1 MFLQTTLPNGLTII
15 AERWDRARSVA
26 IGAFARA
33 GARDET
39 PAQNGISHFLEHLC
53 FKGGPGFEGGTS
65 SEGSS
70 EQTAQR
76 LNAAFDA
83 IGSRVD
89 AFTTQELTA
98 YHGAALPES
107 QARLT
112 ELLLSLLRPALREED
127 VNLERQVI
135 LEEIEMYRDDPGSVI
150 FEAAARHFYGSHPY
164 ARSVLGTPETL
175 GALSALEIK
184 TYLDDWY
191 APDKIV
197 VTACGDLNWDALV
210 AQVSA
215 LTADWQPSRVRRV
228 YPPLS
233 VQTGVQQLVREVTRA
248 QAAILAPGF
257 PVQDELHMAAG
268 VLAQIIGE
276 SNSRLY
282 WALVDDGLC
291 DDASLEHAAE
301 DGLGAFYGSLSTD
314 ADDLE
319 IALER
324 YKDVLSDVQKNGVT
338 ATELARTKKKLE
350 VGLALRF
357 ETPHSRLLSFAEDF
371 IALNE
376 YRSVPDL
383 LSEVRG
389 VSLEQIAAVLEQK
402 PFDTLSITTLT
413 PPLEP

>member
-1 MFLQTTLPNGLTII
+1 LFLQTTLANGLTVI
-15 AERWDRARSVA
+15 AERWTSARSVA
-26 IGAFARA
+26 IGAFVRA

-39 PAQNGISHFLEHLC
+39 PSQNGISHFLEHLC
-53 FKGGPGFEGGTS
+53 FKGSPGES
-65 SEGSS
+65 
-70 EQTAQR
+70 AQS

-83 IGSRVD
+83 IGSRAD

-112 ELLLSLLRPALREED
+112 ELLLSLLRPALREDD
-127 VNLERQVI
+127 VNMERQVI

-175 GALSALEIK
+175 EELNPSAINR
-184 TYLDDWY
+184 YLRDWY

-197 VTACGDLNWDALV
+197 VTACGNLDWDALV
-210 AQVSA
+210 AQVAA
-215 LTADWQPSRVRRV
+215 LTTDWQPSGAQRV
-228 YPPLS
+228 YTLLEPRAGG
-233 VQTGVQQLVREVTRA
+233 QRLVRDVTRA
-248 QAAILAPGF
+248 QAALLAPGF
-257 PVQDELHMAAG
+257 AAQNELHMAAG
-268 VLAQIIGE
+268 VLAQIVGE

-314 ADDLE
+314 PESLDV
-319 IALER
+319 ALER
-324 YKDVLSDVQKNGVT
+324 YRNVLSNVQKNGVT
-338 ATELARTKKKLE
+338 ETELARTKKKLE

-357 ETPHSRLLSFAEDF
+357 ETPHSRLLSLAEDF
-371 IALNE
+371 IALDE

-389 VSLEQIAAVLEQK
+389 VTMAQISAVLEQK

-413 PPLEP
+413 PV

>member
-1 MFLQTTLPNGLTII
+1 LQGRGIKLFLQTTLANGLTII
-15 AERWDRARSVA
+15 AERWTGARSVA
-26 IGAFARA
+26 IGAFVRA
-33 GARDET
+33 GARDEA

-53 FKGGPGFEGGTS
+53 FKGSVGESPQS
-65 SEGSS
+65 
-70 EQTAQR
+70 

-83 IGSRVD
+83 IGSRAD

-107 QARLT
+107 QARLM
-112 ELLLSLLRPALREED
+112 ELLLGLLRPALREDD
-127 VNLERQVI
+127 VNMERQVI

-150 FEAAARHFYGSHPY
+150 FEAAARHFYGAHPY

-175 GALSALEIK
+175 EGLGSAQINRYLE
-184 TYLDDWY
+184 DWY

-197 VTACGDLNWDALV
+197 VTACGNLDWYALV
-210 AQVSA
+210 AQVAA
-215 LTADWQPSRVRRV
+215 LTANWQPSGVQRI
-228 YPPLS
+228 YPPLEPRAGG
-233 VQTGVQQLVREVTRA
+233 QRLVRDVTRA
-248 QAAILAPGF
+248 QAALLSPGF
-257 PVQDELHMAAG
+257 AAQDSLHMPAG
-268 VLAQIIGE
+268 VLAQIVGE

-314 ADDLE
+314 PADLDA
-319 IALER
+319 ALER
-324 YKDVLSDVQKNGVT
+324 YEDVLNEVQKNGVT
-338 ATELARTKKKLE
+338 ETELARTKKKLE

-357 ETPHSRLLSFAEDF
+357 ETPHSRLLSLAEDF

-383 LSEVRG
+383 LAEVRG
-389 VSLEQIAAVLEQK
+389 VSMEQIHAVLEHK